1 MFKLRA
7 ESIVIEGIGE
17 ELGLCNVEEGDRK
30 VKNNC
35 GVKGKRTSD
44 HSPNSEVQQIRFH

>member
-7 ESIVIEGIGE
+7 ESFIIEGIGE
-17 ELGLCNVEEGDRK
+17 ELGLCYVEGRNRK